1 MTKFAIIDIETTGG
15 SYNTSKITEI
25 AIIVYQN
32 GKIIEEF
39 ESLIN
44 PECNIP
50 PEITRITGITNDMVR
65 DAPKFYQIAKKILD
79 VTHDSIFVAHNVNF
93 DYSFIREEYRSLG
106 YSFSRKR
113 LCTVQLSRRYYPG
126 LRSYSL
132 GNLIRHFN
140 IEVKDRHRA
149 MEDAKATLDVFI
161 RMMEIESDPLR
172 FKHLIKGMLQNTKLP
187 AYLPSNQIEELPE
200 SCGVYYMADDN
211 GRYVYIGKSI
221 NIRDRV
227 LQHFNETG
235 MKSTNMQRLVHS
247 IAYKV
252 TGSELMACLV
262 ESAEIKKFWPSI
274 NRAQKV
280 KTNAWAIV
288 KSVNRSGFFR
298 YSIHNQSELEGR
310 EEVISLFKNSK
321 AAQQY
326 LNYLISEYQL
336 CENINDEKNESLR
349 ICHRLQLGYCLG
361 ACDGKETLEEYN
373 ARFEVMHKK
382 VNQVFINDM
391 LILDEGREK
400 MERSAILIK
409 NGFCSAI
416 GYLEEDN
423 VYQDISQI
431 EDTLEPYHGN
441 VETNS
446 IIRRFIK
453 RNSSLKIIPLQA
465 KPHVEE

>member
-262 ESAEIKKFWPSI
+262 ESAEIKNSGLPSI
-274 NRAQKV
+274 ERRRSKR
-280 KTNAWAIV
+280 TPGPL
-288 KSVNRSGFFR
+288 SNRSTD
-298 YSIHNQSELEGR
+298 L
-310 EEVISLFKNSK
+310 
-321 AAQQY
+321 
-326 LNYLISEYQL
+326 
-336 CENINDEKNESLR
+336 
-349 ICHRLQLGYCLG
+349 
-361 ACDGKETLEEYN
+361 
-373 ARFEVMHKK
+373 
-382 VNQVFINDM
+382 VFSGIA
-391 LILDEGREK
+391 
-400 MERSAILIK
+400 ST
-409 NGFCSAI
+409 
-416 GYLEEDN
+416 
-423 VYQDISQI
+423 ISQNWKAGKKS
-431 EDTLEPYHGN
+431 L
-441 VETNS
+441 V
-446 IIRRFIK
+446 
-453 RNSSLKIIPLQA
+453 SLKIQKLPNSILIISFQNINYVRISMMRKTNRCA
-465 KPHVEE
+465 FAIVCS